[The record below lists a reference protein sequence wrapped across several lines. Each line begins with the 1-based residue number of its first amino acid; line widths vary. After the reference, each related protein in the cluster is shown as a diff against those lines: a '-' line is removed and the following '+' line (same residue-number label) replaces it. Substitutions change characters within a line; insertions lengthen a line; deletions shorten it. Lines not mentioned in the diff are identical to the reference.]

1 VTGFSAAVRTTIRQR
16 AEGWCEVCGVRT
28 IAGQAH
34 HRRPRGAGGSRREDT
49 NTPSNALWLC
59 SGFESRR
66 ADAGCHN
73 KIESHRAD
81 AFEKGW
87 LVRQGVDPSSVPVLY
102 RGQFVYLGDDGSITP
117 TTQNGVAS

>member
-34 HRRPRGAGGSRREDT
+34 HRRPRGAGGSRR
-49 NTPSNALWLC
+49 
-59 SGFESRR
+59 ESRR